1 MDIQAHIATLRRRL
15 GACRAT
21 NATLAAAS
29 GGVLSESWISKFRAG
44 RMANPRVDTLLALET
59 ALEACEPCAA
69 PLRRVAN
76 A

>member
-1 MDIQAHIATLRRRL
+1 MNLQNHLGGLRERL
-15 GACRAT
+15 LACRAT
-21 NATLAAAS
+21 NGTLAAAS

-44 RMANPRVDTLLALET
+44 HMVNPRVDTLMALET

>member
-21 NATLAAAS
+21 NATISEAS

-44 RMANPRVDTLLALET
+44 RMVNPRVDTLMALET
-59 ALEACEPCAA
+59 ALEACEPAAA

>member
-1 MDIQAHIATLRRRL
+1 MNLQTHLAGLRGRL
-15 GACRAT
+15 LACRAT

-44 RMANPRVDTLLALET
+44 HMANPRMDTLLALET